1 MVYWNKEQSPE
12 SMGAAM
18 NEISLTLILLLLL
31 FFLLGSGLWVAF
43 SLTAVGMAGMA
54 IFSDAPLGEVL
65 ATTVWGASNS
75 WALAALPLFIWMGE
89 ILFRSRL
96 SEDMFAGLSP
106 WLTRL
111 PGRLLHV
118 NIFGCGIF
126 AAVSGSSAATAATIG
141 KMSIPELVRRGY
153 PEKMIVGTLA
163 GSATLGLLI
172 PPSIIL
178 IVYGVATEQSIARLF
193 IAGILPGLML
203 VGLFVGYVMLWSVF
217 HRDQIPTGDDSLP
230 LKERLKRGKRLV
242 PVLLLIGGV
251 IGSIYSGIASPTD
264 AAAVGVLLA
273 LILSWW
279 GGSLSRQN
287 FLDGLMGA
295 TKTSCMIAFI
305 LAGAAFL
312 TVAMGFTGIPKMLAV
327 WIGTMHLSPYALLFA
342 LTLFFIVMGCFLDG
356 ISVVVL
362 TTSVIMPMIDQAGID
377 PLWFGIFVVI
387 VVEMAQITPP
397 VGFNLFVIQGLT
409 GLDIL
414 RVAVAAAPF
423 FLLLLIGLLMIVV
436 WPQIVTV
443 LPSMMGG

>member
-1 MVYWNKEQSPE
+1 MS
-12 SMGAAM
+12 
-18 NEISLTLILLLLL
+18 EITLTVILLFLL
-31 FFLLGSGLWVAF
+31 FFLLGSGIWVAF
-43 SLTAVGMAGMA
+43 SLMAVGMFGMA
-54 IFSDAPLGEVL
+54 LFSEAPLGEVM
-65 ATTVWGASNS
+65 ATTIWGASNS

-96 SEDMFAGLSP
+96 SEDMFTGLSP

-118 NIFGCGIF
+118 NIIGCGVF

-141 KMSIPELVRRGY
+141 KMTIPELARRGY
-153 PEKMIVGTLA
+153 PERMLVGTLA

-193 IAGILPGLML
+193 IGGVLPGCML
-203 VGLFVGYVMLWSVF
+203 VALFSGYVIVWSLL
-217 HRDQIPTGDDSLP
+217 HPKAIPPGGAVLP
-230 LKERLKRGKRLV
+230 LRQRLSRSKRLIPV
-242 PVLLLIGGV
+242 VLLIVGV

-264 AAAVGVLLA
+264 AAAVGVVLA
-273 LILSWW
+273 LFLSWYI
-279 GGSLSRQN
+279 GSLTKES
-287 FLDGLMGA
+287 FLQGLMGA

-312 TVAMGFTGIPKMLAV
+312 TVAMGFTGIPKLLAT
-327 WIGTMHLSPYALLFA
+327 WIGALQLSPYVLLLA
-342 LTLFFIVMGCFLDG
+342 LTFFFIVMGCFLDG

-362 TTSVIMPMIDQAGID
+362 TASVIMPMVEQAGID
-377 PLWFGIFVVI
+377 PLWFGIFLVI

-409 GLDIL
+409 GIDIL
-414 RVAVAAAPF
+414 RVAYAAIPF
-423 FLLLLIGLLMIVV
+423 FLLLVIGLAVIVV
-436 WPQIVTV
+436 FPEIVTV
-443 LPSMMGG
+443 LPNMMGG